1 VTGIDTNVLLRY
13 FVDDDRLQFAASRK
27 LFEERLRPESP
38 GYVSAIVLVETV
50 WVLARRYGL
59 GRDEIVPIVE
69 TMLGEKRLVLEHQNE
84 VYFALAEYRT
94 GDLDFSDALIA
105 AIASAAGCGTT
116 VTFDKRAS
124 RHRGFTLLA

>member
-1 VTGIDTNVLLRY
+1 M
-13 FVDDDRLQFAASRK
+13 
-27 LFEERLRPESP
+27 
-38 GYVSAIVLVETV
+38 
-50 WVLARRYGL
+50 LARRYGL